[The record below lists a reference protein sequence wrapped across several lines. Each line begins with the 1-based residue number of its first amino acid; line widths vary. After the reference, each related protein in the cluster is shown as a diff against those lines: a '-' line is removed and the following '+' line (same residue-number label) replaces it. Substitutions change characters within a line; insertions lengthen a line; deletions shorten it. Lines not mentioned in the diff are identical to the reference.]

1 MTHNRSHLLRVFVV
15 AAACLMTG
23 GALIAQGPTAPPPA
37 PVVNQS
43 TDPML
48 QGFKFR
54 SIGPAVMMGRLDD
67 IEGAEKD
74 PMTMY
79 IGFATGGV
87 WKSTDGGMHWLSMFD
102 EMPYT
107 SIGDIAIAP
116 SDPNVVYVGTGEP
129 NNRQSASIGGG
140 VWGTKDGGKTWANLG
155 LEETQSIGRIA
166 VDPANPNIVFVAAVG
181 HLFGPNP
188 DRGLYKSIDGGKNW
202 KKVKFIDNDTGFN
215 DVQIDPSN
223 AKIMYASSYQ
233 RRRTWWG
240 VNGGGPGSGLWKS
253 IDAGENWTKISGGG
267 FPAPKDGILGRI
279 GISIFRAK
287 PTTVYIIAE
296 VGAEGGISVNVGD
309 DGLAPKPGVNGQPVP
324 CCGDPGS
331 RNGPDRSGVW
341 RSDDGGKTW
350 TFMTNTNNRPIY
362 YSQIRVDPVN
372 DKKLIQGGAAA
383 QMSFDGGK
391 TWQGLSG
398 TGHGDYHAI
407 WINPKDPRIVAVGHD
422 GGLDISNDGGFTW
435 DYHNDMAL
443 GQFYQVS
450 ADMRRPY
457 YVCGGLQD
465 NQAWCGPSAVRAA
478 FGAVNTDWATIA
490 GGDGFYTRQDPTD
503 YTIQYGES
511 QNASMTRYDLRAGT
525 QKSIQPRATIG
536 TVTGGAASGAAGAG
550 AAGLAGAGAAGTG
563 AAGAAGG
570 GAGGG
575 GRGGG
580 QGNVLNQPVK
590 FDEFRFYWNSP
601 FEISPHDPATV
612 YLAGQYFFKSNNRGD
627 TWTMNPK
634 DLTKNVDRFDPANA
648 IMGVPGDKPMAS
660 KHDGYEENS
669 VATQVRESPSRPGV
683 IWVGTDDGNLQ
694 LSQDGG
700 TTFTNVFGNIP
711 GASNLPSAGAD
722 GHGYVQVSR
731 IEPSH
736 FDPATAYI
744 ALDNHRNDDW
754 KPYLFK
760 TTDYGKT
767 WSNITANLPAKG
779 NINALREDLVNP
791 NLLFVGTEFGLF
803 VSLDGAKEWKKFMT
817 GLPTVRV
824 DDILIH
830 PRDRDLIIAT
840 HGRSIWIAD
849 DITPLEQLASAP
861 GTTVKLFD
869 PRPAVQWKSD
879 LEATRRVTARQFR
892 GENPQGGTAL
902 SFWAQS
908 DMGDAKFEVLN
919 AQGAV
924 VSTSTMPAKMGM
936 NRVQWNM
943 SQGTFG
949 LNAAPAGGGGRG
961 GGGRGATP
969 TNLTPAEIAAG
980 QAAYDQAAANAA
992 VIGGAGGQTAAA
1004 RGGGGGRGAAGP
1016 GVPFVLGGGRGGGG
1030 GFGGGGGG
1038 GGGLLPPGVYTV
1050 RLTVAGQTITTSVLV
1065 LEDIWLKK

>member
-1 MTHNRSHLLRVFVV
+1 VV
-15 AAACLMTG
+15 AAACLILG
-23 GALIAQGPTAPPPA
+23 GALIAQGPGAAPPA
-37 PVVNQS
+37 PPVNQS
-43 TDPML
+43 ADPML

-79 IGFATGGV
+79 IGFATGGL
-87 WKSTDGGMHWLSMFD
+87 WKSTDAGNHWRSLFD

-107 SIGDIAIAP
+107 SIGDISIAP

-140 VWGTKDGGKTWANLG
+140 VWGTRDGGKTWTNLG
-155 LEETQSIGRIA
+155 LEETQSIGRIS
-166 VDPANPNIVFVAAVG
+166 VDPTNPNIVFVAAVG

-202 KKVKFIDNDTGFN
+202 KKTKFIDNDTGFN

-223 AKIMYASSYQ
+223 PKIMYASSYQ

-253 IDAGENWTKISGGG
+253 IDAGENWAKITGGG

-287 PTTVYIIAE
+287 PTTLYIIAE
-296 VGAEGGISVNVGD
+296 VGAEGGISVNVAD
-309 DGLAPKPGVNGQPVP
+309 DGGPPKPGPNGQPAP
-324 CCGDPGS
+324 CCGDAGS

-341 RSDDGGKTW
+341 RSDDAGKTW
-350 TFMTNTNNRPIY
+350 TFETNTNNRPIY

-372 DKKLIQGGAAA
+372 DKKVFQGGAQA

-391 TWQGLSG
+391 TWNGLGG

-407 WINPKDPRIVAVGHD
+407 WINPKDPRNVAVGHD

-457 YVCGGLQD
+457 VVCGGLQD
-465 NQAWCGPSAVRAA
+465 NQGWCGPSAVRAA
-478 FGAVNTDWATIA
+478 FGAANTDWYTIA

-503 YTIQYGES
+503 WTIAYGES
-511 QNASMTRYDLRAGT
+511 QNASMTRYDLRGGT
-525 QKSIQPRATIG
+525 QKSIQPRAAG
-536 TVTGGAASGAAGAG
+536 AGRGAAAFAATGQAASASQGAG
-550 AAGLAGAGAAGTG
+550 AASAGQAAGDRAGGAGAAGTG
-563 AAGAAGG
+563 GG
-570 GAGGG
+570 QGAGGS

-580 QGNVLNQPVK
+580 IGNVVNQPAKV
-590 FDEFRFYWNSP
+590 DEFRFYWNAP
-601 FEISPHDPATV
+601 FELSPHNPATV
-612 YLAGQYFFKSNNRGD
+612 YIAGQYFFKSNNRGD
-627 TWTMNPK
+627 TWTMNPN
-634 DLTKNVDRFDPANA
+634 DLTKNADRFGMP
-648 IMGVPGDKPMAS
+648 IMGVPGNAPMAS

-694 LSQDGG
+694 LSLDGG
-700 TTFTNVFGNIP
+700 TTFANVFDNIGGP
-711 GASNLPSAGAD
+711 K
-722 GHGYVQVSR
+722 GYVQVSR
-731 IEPSH
+731 VEPSH
-736 FDPATAYI
+736 FDPATAYV

-767 WSNITANLPAKG
+767 WTNVTSNLPAKG
-779 NINALREDLVNP
+779 NINALREDPVNP

-803 VSLDGAKEWKKFMT
+803 VSLDGCKEWKKFMT

-840 HGRSIWIAD
+840 HGRSLWIAD

-861 GTTVKLFD
+861 GTSVKLFD
-869 PRPAVQWKSD
+869 PRPAVEWKSD

-892 GENPQGGTAL
+892 GENPQGGTAF

-919 AQGAV
+919 AQGQV
-924 VSTSTMPAKMGM
+924 VSTATLTAKTGM

-949 LNAAPAGGGGRG
+949 LNAPPAGGGGRG
-961 GGGRGATP
+961 GGGVGGRGAAP

-980 QAAYDQAAANAA
+980 QAAYDQAAAGAA
-992 VIGGAGGQTAAA
+992 VIGGAGGQTLAA
-1004 RGGGGGRGAAGP
+1004 RGGGGGRGGGGT
-1016 GVPFVLGGGRGGGG
+1016 GVPFVAGGGRGGGGGG
-1030 GFGGGGGG
+1030 GFGGGGGAA
-1038 GGGLLPPGVYTV
+1038 LLPPGVYMV
-1050 RLTVAGQTITTSVLV
+1050 RLTVSGQAMTTSVVV
-1065 LEDIWLKK
+1065 LEDIWMNK

>member
-1 MTHNRSHLLRVFVV
+1 MKQSSTRLLLLVGACVLV
-15 AAACLMTG
+15 GGVLAAQQA
-23 GALIAQGPTAPPPA
+23 PA
-37 PVVNQS
+37 PAPAAKVVNAS
-43 TDPML
+43 NDPML

-79 IGFATGGV
+79 LGFATGGV
-87 WKSTDGGMHWLSMFD
+87 WKTTDGGIHWNSLFD
-102 EMPYT
+102 EMPVT

-116 SDPNVVYVGTGEP
+116 SDPSIVYVGTGEP
-129 NNRQSASIGGG
+129 NNRQSSSIGGG
-140 VWGTKDGGKTWANLG
+140 VYKTTDGGKTWANMG
-155 LEETQSIGRIA
+155 LEATQSIGRI
-166 VDPANPNIVFVAAVG
+166 VINPIDPNIVYVAAVG

-188 DRGLYKSIDGGKNW
+188 ERGLYKSVDGGKNW
-202 KKVKFIDNDTGFN
+202 KLAKFIDNDTGFN
-215 DVQIDPSN
+215 DVQIDPVN
-223 AKIMYASSYQ
+223 PKVLYASSYQ

-253 IDAGENWTKISGGG
+253 MDAGETWTKITGGG
-267 FPAPKDGILGRI
+267 FPANKDGILGRI

-287 PTTVYIIAE
+287 PSTLYIIAE

-309 DGLAPKPGVNGQPVP
+309 DGLAPKLGPNGQPVP

-341 RSDDGGKTW
+341 RSDDAGKTW
-350 TFMTNTNNRPIY
+350 QFMTNTSNRPIY

-372 DKKLIQGGAAA
+372 DKKIIQGGAQA

-391 TWQGLSG
+391 TWNGLSG

-407 WINPKDPRIVAVGHD
+407 WINPKDPRNVAVGHD

-457 YVCGGLQD
+457 WVCGGLQD
-465 NQAWCGPSAVRAA
+465 NQAWCGPSAVRAQ
-478 FGAVNTDWATIA
+478 FGAVNTDWFTIA
-490 GGDGFYTRQDPTD
+490 GGDGFYTRQDPSD
-503 YTIQYGES
+503 WTIAYGES

-525 QKSIQPRATIG
+525 QRSITPRATTAAPASAG
-536 TVTGGAASGAAGAG
+536 APGGAAPA
-550 AAGLAGAGAAGTG
+550 
-563 AAGAAGG
+563 
-570 GAGGG
+570 GG

-580 QGNVLNQPVK
+580 MGNLTNQPAKV
-590 FDEFRFYWNSP
+590 DEFRFYWNTP
-601 FEISPHDPATV
+601 FEISPFDPATV
-612 YLAGQYFFKSNNRGD
+612 YISGQYFFKSTNRGD
-627 TWTMNPK
+627 TWTMNPN
-634 DLTKNVDRFDPANA
+634 DLTKNFDRFAPSSS

-669 VATQVRESPSRPGV
+669 VTTQLRESPSKPGV
-683 IWVGTDDGNLQ
+683 IWIGTDDGNLQ
-694 LSQDGG
+694 VSQDGG
-700 TTFTNVFGNIP
+700 ATFTNVAGNIT
-711 GASNLPSAGAD
+711 GAPK
-722 GHGYVQVSR
+722 GYVQISR

-736 FDPATAYI
+736 FDPATAYV

-767 WSNITANLPAKG
+767 WSNVTANLPAKG

-791 NLLFVGTEFGLF
+791 SLLFVGTEFNLF
-803 VSLDGAKEWKKFMT
+803 VSLDGAKTWKLFST

-830 PRDRDLIIAT
+830 PRDKDLIIAT
-840 HGRSIWIAD
+840 HGRSLWIAD

-861 GTTVKLFD
+861 GTTVKMFD

-879 LEATRRVTARQFR
+879 LTATRRATARQFR
-892 GENPQGGTAL
+892 GENPQGGTAF

-919 AQGAV
+919 AQGQV
-924 VSTSTMPAKMGM
+924 VSTVTTPAKAGM
-936 NRVQWNM
+936 NRVQWGM
-943 SQGTFG
+943 TG
-949 LNAAPAGGGGRG
+949 AGGGNAGQFGGRG
-961 GGGRGATP
+961 GAGGRGAAP
-969 TNLTPAEIAAG
+969 TNLTAEEIAAG
-980 QAAYDQAAANAA
+980 QAAYDKAAALAA
-992 VIGGAGGQTAAA
+992 VSGGAGGQQPAA
-1004 RGGGGGRGAAGP
+1004 RGGGGGRGAVGP
-1016 GVPFVLGGGRGGGG
+1016 GVPFVAGGGRGGGG
-1030 GFGGGGGG
+1030 GAM
-1038 GGGLLPPGVYTV
+1038 LAPGTYIV
-1050 RLTVAGQTITTSVLV
+1050 RLTVGGQTLMSSVQI
-1065 LEDIWLKK
+1065 LEDIWMR

>member
-1 MTHNRSHLLRVFVV
+1 
-15 AAACLMTG
+15 
-23 GALIAQGPTAPPPA
+23 
-37 PVVNQS
+37 
-43 TDPML
+43 
-48 QGFKFR
+48 
-54 SIGPAVMMGRLDD
+54 MMGRLDD

-79 IGFATGGV
+79 IGFATGGL
-87 WKSTDGGMHWLSMFD
+87 WKSTDAGNHWLSLFD

-129 NNRQSASIGGG
+129 NNRQSSSIGGG
-140 VWGTKDGGKTWANLG
+140 VWGTRDGGKTWTDLG
-155 LEETQSIGRIA
+155 LGDTQSIGRIA
-166 VDPANPNIVFVAAVG
+166 VDPTNPNIVFVAAVG

-188 DRGLYKSIDGGKNW
+188 DRGLYKSIDGGKAW

-223 AKIMYASSYQ
+223 PKILYASSYQ

-240 VNGGGPGSGLWKS
+240 TNGGGPGSGLWKS
-253 IDAGENWTKISGGG
+253 TDAGENWTKISGGG

-287 PTTVYIIAE
+287 PTTLYIIAE

-309 DGLAPKPGVNGQPVP
+309 NGLAPKNGPNGQPEA
-324 CCGDPGS
+324 CCGDGTS
-331 RNGPDRSGVW
+331 RLLPPAETGQPYRGNPERSGVW

-350 TFMTNTNNRPIY
+350 QFQTNTNNRPIY

-372 DKKLIQGGAAA
+372 DKKLIQGGAGAL
-383 QMSFDGGK
+383 MSFDGGK
-391 TWQGLSG
+391 TWNGLNG

-407 WINPKDPRIVAVGHD
+407 WINPKDPRVVAVGHD

-457 YVCGGLQD
+457 VVCGGLQD

-503 YTIQYGES
+503 YAIQYGES

-525 QKSIQPRATIG
+525 QKGIQPRV
-536 TVTGGAASGAAGAG
+536 TVAPPPPPAGGAPGAGGAG
-550 AAGLAGAGAAGTG
+550 AAGLAGAGAAG
-563 AAGAAGG
+563 G
-570 GAGGG
+570 GAG
-575 GRGGG
+575 RGGFP
-580 QGNVLNQPVK
+580 GNILNEPAK
-590 FDEFRFYWNSP
+590 LDELRFYWNSP

-612 YLAGQYFFKSNNRGD
+612 YMAGQYFFKSNNRGD
-627 TWTMNPK
+627 TWTMNAK
-634 DLTKNVDRFDPANA
+634 DLTKNADRFAMP
-648 IMGVPGDKPMAS
+648 IMGVAGNAPMAS

-669 VATQVRESPSRPGV
+669 VATQLRESPSRPGV

-700 TTFTNVFGNIP
+700 TTFTNVFDNIP
-711 GASNLPSAGAD
+711 GASNLPSVG
-722 GHGYVQVSR
+722 GKGNVQVSR

-736 FDPATAYI
+736 FDAATAYV

-754 KPYLFK
+754 KPYLFR

-767 WSNITANLPAKG
+767 WTSVSGNLPAKG
-779 NINALREDLVNP
+779 NVNALREDLVNP

-803 VSLDGAKEWKKFMT
+803 VTLDGGKEWKKFMT

-840 HGRSIWIAD
+840 HGRSLWIAD
-849 DITPLEQLASAP
+849 DIRPLEQIAAAP

-892 GENPQGGTAL
+892 GENPQGGTAF

-908 DMGDAKFEVLN
+908 DLGEAKFEVLN
-919 AQGAV
+919 AQGQV
-924 VSTSTMPAKMGM
+924 VSTSTLQAKAGM
-936 NRVQWNM
+936 NRVQWGM
-943 SQGTFG
+943 AQGNFG
-949 LNAAPAGGGGRG
+949 VVAGPGGAGRGGPGGGGGGGGRG
-961 GGGRGATP
+961 GAPVT
-969 TNLTPAEIAAG
+969 LTQAEIAAG

-992 VIGGAGGQTAAA
+992 VSGGAGGQAPAA
-1004 RGGGGGRGAAGP
+1004 RGGGGGRG
-1016 GVPFVLGGGRGGGG
+1016 FGGGGVSFVTAGRG
-1030 GFGGGGGG
+1030 GFGGGGGL
-1038 GGGLLPPGVYTV
+1038 LLPGTYMV
-1050 RLTVAGQTITTSVLV
+1050 RLTVAGQTMTTSVVV
-1065 LEDIWLKK
+1065 LEDIWMGK

>member
-1 MTHNRSHLLRVFVV
+1 MKQSSSRLLLIVGACVLV
-15 AAACLMTG
+15 GGVLAAQQPA
-23 GALIAQGPTAPPPA
+23 PPA
-37 PVVNQS
+37 PAAKVVNAS
-43 TDPML
+43 SDPML

-79 IGFATGGV
+79 LGFATGGL
-87 WKSTDGGMHWLSMFD
+87 WKSTDAGNHWLSLFD
-102 EMPYT
+102 EMPVT

-116 SDPNVVYVGTGEP
+116 SDPNIVYVGTGEP
-129 NNRQSASIGGG
+129 NNRQSSSIGGG
-140 VWGTKDGGKTWANLG
+140 VYGTRDGGKTWTNLG
-155 LEETQSIGRIA
+155 LVDTQSIGRIA
-166 VDPANPNIVFVAAVG
+166 VNPVNPDIVYVAAVG

-202 KKVKFIDNDTGFN
+202 KLTKFIDNDTGFN
-215 DVQIDPSN
+215 DVQIDPVN
-223 AKIMYASSYQ
+223 PKVLYASSYQ

-253 IDAGENWTKISGGG
+253 MDAGETWTRITGGG

-287 PTTVYIIAE
+287 PTTLYVIAE
-296 VGAEGGISVNVGD
+296 VGAEGGIAVNVGD
-309 DGLAPKPGVNGQPVP
+309 DGLAPKPGVP
-324 CCGDPGS
+324 CCGEPGS

-341 RSDDGGKTW
+341 RSDDAGKTW
-350 TFMTNTNNRPIY
+350 QFMTNTSNRPIY

-372 DKKLIQGGAAA
+372 DKKLIQGGAQA

-391 TWQGLSG
+391 TWNGLSG

-407 WINPKDPRIVAVGHD
+407 WINPKDPRVVAVGHD

-457 YVCGGLQD
+457 WVCGGLQD
-465 NQAWCGPSAVRAA
+465 NQAWCGPSAVRAQ
-478 FGAVNTDWATIA
+478 FGAVNTDWYTIA

-503 YTIQYGES
+503 WMIAYGEA
-511 QNASMTRYDLRAGT
+511 QNASMTRYDLRNGT
-525 QKSIQPRATIG
+525 QTSIRPRAT
-536 TVTGGAASGAAGAG
+536 VTPASANAPGGAAPAS
-550 AAGLAGAGAAGTG
+550 
-563 AAGAAGG
+563 
-570 GAGGG
+570 

-580 QGNVLNQPVK
+580 VGNVTNQPAK
-590 FDEFRFYWNSP
+590 IDAFRFYWNAPFELSP
-601 FEISPHDPATV
+601 FDPSTV
-612 YLAGQYFFKSNNRGD
+612 YIAGQYFFKSNNRGD
-627 TWTMNPK
+627 TWTMNPQ
-634 DLTKNVDRFDPANA
+634 DLTKNADRFGMP
-648 IMGVPGDKPMAS
+648 IMGVPGNAPMAS
-660 KHDGYEENS
+660 KHDGYGENS

-700 TTFTNVFGNIP
+700 ATFTNVIGNIS
-711 GASNLPSAGAD
+711 GAPKGF
-722 GHGYVQVSR
+722 VQISR

-736 FDPATAYI
+736 FDPATAYV

-767 WSNITANLPAKG
+767 WSNVTGNLPAKG

-791 NLLFVGTEFGLF
+791 NLLFVGTEFNLF
-803 VSLDGAKEWKKFMT
+803 VSLDGGASWKLFST
-817 GLPTVRV
+817 GMPTVRV

-830 PRDRDLIIAT
+830 PRDRDLIVAT
-840 HGRSIWIAD
+840 HGRSLWIAD

-861 GTTVKLFD
+861 GTAVRLFD
-869 PRPAVQWKSD
+869 PRPAVEWKTD
-879 LEATRRVTARQFR
+879 LTATRRVTARQFR
-892 GENPQGGTAL
+892 GENPQGGTAF
-902 SFWAQS
+902 SFWAPS

-919 AQGAV
+919 AQGQV
-924 VSTSTMPAKMGM
+924 VSTVTAPAKAGM
-936 NRVQWNM
+936 NRVRWNM
-943 SQGTFG
+943 TG
-949 LNAAPAGGGGRG
+949 AGPVGGGQFGGRG
-961 GGGRGATP
+961 GAGGRGAAP

-980 QAAYDQAAANAA
+980 QAAYEAAAAKAA
-992 VIGGAGGQTAAA
+992 VVGGAGGQTMPPA
-1004 RGGGGGRGAAGP
+1004 RGGGAGGRGAAGS
-1016 GVPFVLGGGRGGGG
+1016 GVPFVSGGGRGGGG
-1030 GFGGGGGG
+1030 GGA
-1038 GGGLLPPGVYTV
+1038 LVAPGTYTV
-1050 RLTVAGQTITTSVLV
+1050 RLTVGGQTLTTSVVV
-1065 LEDIWLKK
+1065 LDDIWMR